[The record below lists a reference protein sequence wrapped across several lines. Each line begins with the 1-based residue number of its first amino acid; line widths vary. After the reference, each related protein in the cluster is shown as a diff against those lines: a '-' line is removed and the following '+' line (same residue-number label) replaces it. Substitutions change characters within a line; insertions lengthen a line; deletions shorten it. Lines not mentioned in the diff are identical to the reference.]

1 MGVRGLAI
9 WVLWLGTATFA
20 CGDDSSPGDAGDG
33 DATLEDGAVEDTAA
47 EDASA
52 DDVAWTCPY
61 NAYDYYPCAH
71 PGQVCEYADVGCGP
85 KRCVCGDAELWRCDG
100 GDCDGG
106 SDADAPDVPPPACD
120 PVAGSAFSLAFRP
133 ATPWVGGS
141 TRVSATGPDPLANV
155 GLEAAGP
162 GASPAPTWIG
172 VDGTGPY
179 TWSWS
184 VVFPAAGEWCLTFR
198 ADPDGTVYQRAL
210 VTVTPDAPPVAPFKV
225 VGNHQ
230 WTCDEE
236 YTFAINVDT
245 VVLDETGAPLPGV
258 RVLVEHAPC
267 ETAADHPPPTEV
279 TTGDDGTVRWENYNP
294 RCFFHERVA
303 DAPSDTAIE
312 IYTGIW
318 EEQDAAGGG
327 TCNYCSTY
335 AENVWGHW
343 SYTITFQRV
352 PGAVE
357 LCEVPTDHAG
367 QAACSPLLHWEE
379 PAAACTPL

>member
-1 MGVRGLAI
+1 MGTRGLAI
-9 WVLWLGTATFA
+9 WVLLLGAPA
-20 CGDDSSPGDAGDG
+20 AGCGGVESGGDVGRD
-33 DATLEDGAVEDTAA
+33 DATPACPDYDHRGGACT
-47 EDASA
+47 S
-52 DDVAWTCPY
+52 
-61 NAYDYYPCAH
+61 
-71 PGQVCEYADVGCGP
+71 PGQVCDYPDELGCGP
-85 KRCVCGDAELWRCDG
+85 DRCTCTDGFFVCVGGGCDG
-100 GDCDGG
+100 GEEVEDGG
-106 SDADAPDVPPPACD
+106 SSEVVSDVVPDLGPEVALDVPPPACD
-120 PVAGSAFSLAFRP
+120 SVAGSGFSLAFRP
-133 ATPWVGGS
+133 AAPWVGGA
-141 TRVSATGPDPLANV
+141 TRVSVTGPDGLTNV
-155 GLEAAGP
+155 AVEASGP

-172 VDGTGPY
+172 VDGSGPF

-184 VVFPAAGEWCLTFR
+184 IVFPAAGAWCVTFR

-210 VTVTPDAPPVAPFKV
+210 VTVAPDAPPAAPFKV
-225 VGNHQ
+225 VSNHQ
-230 WTCDEE
+230 WTCEEE

-303 DAPSDTAIE
+303 DGPSDTAIE

-357 LCEVPTDHAG
+357 LCEGPTDHAG